1 MGGGNAARPK
11 GHGSGALIASM
22 RVMRLRPRLRR
33 TALLL
38 AAIACALAVPAPA
51 RAADSDEIIRDCY
64 EDGKLDGNYSNED
77 LKEAEDDLPSDVDE
91 YSDCRSV
98 IAAARNRGG
107 KGKRGGT
114 GGVPGGGFRGGGT
127 AGGDPAL
134 STDSGAIAGAKEDL
148 DALNAITGRGDEP
161 RVPIGSGQP
170 ITPAAGAASVGDSAN
185 DIPTPLLAALIAI
198 GAIAA
203 LGAAGAAWRHWPQRL
218 RRGPLR
224 LGRG

>member
-1 MGGGNAARPK
+1 
-11 GHGSGALIASM
+11 
-22 RVMRLRPRLRR
+22 V
-33 TALLL
+33 LL
-38 AAIACALAVPAPA
+38 AAAALCALAAPVPAL
-51 RAADSDEIIRDCY
+51 ADSDEVIRDCY
-64 EDGKLDGNYSNED
+64 EDGKLDGSYTQEELD
-77 LKEAEDDLPSDVDE
+77 EAEDDLPSDVDE
-91 YSDCRSV
+91 YSDCRQV
-98 IAAARNRGG
+98 IASARGRGG
-107 KGKRGGT
+107 RGARGGS

-134 STDSGAIAGAKEDL
+134 STDSGAIAGAREDL
-148 DALNAITGRGDEP
+148 DALNAITGTENDEP
-161 RVPIGSGQP
+161 AVRVGSGQP